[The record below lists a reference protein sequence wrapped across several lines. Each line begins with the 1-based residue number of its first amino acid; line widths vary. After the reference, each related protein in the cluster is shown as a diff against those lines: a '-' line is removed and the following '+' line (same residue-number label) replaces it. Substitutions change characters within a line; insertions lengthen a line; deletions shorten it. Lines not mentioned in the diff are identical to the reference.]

1 MAGCSGGGRRCGLLL
16 RKRVVQAAAAAAAK
30 RLTSR
35 PPPSGHALLAAKR
48 RNTSA
53 AHRTRLARIRT
64 SKKTRLR
71 ALARC
76 NGREDGGGGRPV
88 FRVGQV
94 LGEAVA
100 AAEEDTAVVLTF
112 WCARRRHAVRA
123 RARVRTHAIR

>member
-1 MAGCSGGGRRCGLLL
+1 MRYWPLSDAALAPPTERVLHAHSRARR
-16 RKRVVQAAAAAAAK
+16 RD
-30 RLTSR
+30 
-35 PPPSGHALLAAKR
+35 SGHEGAVMG
-48 RNTSA
+48 
-53 AHRTRLARIRT
+53 ARP
-64 SKKTRLR
+64 
-71 ALARC
+71 
-76 NGREDGGGGRPV
+76 GGGRPV